1 MSSIILQKRKN
12 KTYHFSHIYPSLY
25 LMIFYHSNSTQAL
38 LPPFFM
44 GLFGFSHSPSS
55 FRDREYHFH
64 HIFLIISVF
73 IVLNFSPLLRFSA
86 PPLFL
91 FFFIHNFNFISLTDS
106 ILDFLVLFFFVVKKV
121 IKTRAYFFGFL
132 KCFLFC

>member
-12 KTYHFSHIYPSLY
+12 RTYHFSHIYPSLY
-25 LMIFYHSNSTQAL
+25 LMIFCHSNSTQAL

-64 HIFLIISVF
+64 HIFLIISIF
-73 IVLNFSPLLRFSA
+73 IVLNLSPLLRFSA
-86 PPLFL
+86 PPP
-91 FFFIHNFNFISLTDS
+91 FFFLILYSLSDS
-106 ILDFLVLFFFVVKKV
+106 ILDFLVLFFCCEKGNK
-121 IKTRAYFFGFL
+121 IKGFFWGS
-132 KCFLFC
+132 